1 MSKKIIK
8 IIFLIVIMLIFF
20 NIINVTNAKYNY
32 NIEIDAFKLY
42 RDTSIPN
49 AEITYSTTEP
59 TNKNV
64 TINIKV
70 DKNIIPIEGFNWDK
84 NNKVLSKVL
93 SENTQE
99 KVLLEDYSGNKKEIE
114 YKVDWIDKIKP
125 EIIGVENQKTYELP
139 VKIDYKDNIGIKDI
153 KVENY

>member
-84 NNKVLSKVL
+84 NNKVLS
-93 SENTQE
+93 
-99 KVLLEDYSGNKKEIE
+99 
-114 YKVDWIDKIKP
+114 
-125 EIIGVENQKTYELP
+125 
-139 VKIDYKDNIGIKDI
+139 
-153 KVENY
+153 